1 MMRKVCLQMESS
13 ITCLKKVKAM
23 FYVSITRFKN
33 VLNLFNEAQ
42 ESLEPN
48 GRAFVKEIFAAK
60 LNIHPDSYIINEMH
74 S

>member
-1 MMRKVCLQMESS
+1 
-13 ITCLKKVKAM
+13 M